1 MLIGHITIA
10 TIWVQEKAQA
20 LSEELGETFPK
31 KLVNLLQHI
40 ILSHHGIH
48 EYGSP
53 KLPAI
58 PEAYFIHF
66 LDNLDAKMYM
76 SMHHI
81 ESDPDKDS
89 AFTSYNKQLETRLYK
104 FSGTIDGDEESEGG
118 RDDGALFE

>member
-1 MLIGHITIA
+1 
-10 TIWVQEKAQA
+10 VQEKAA
-20 LSEELGETFPK
+20 LLSEELGELFPR
-31 KLVNLLQHI
+31 KLVTLLQHI

-76 SMHHI
+76 TLHHI
-81 ESDPDKDS
+81 ETDPDKGS
-89 AFTSYNKQLETRLYK
+89 PFTAYNRQLETRLYK
-104 FSGTIDGDEESEGG
+104 HSADLGGEDVDEKGP
-118 RDDGALFE
+118 LFE